1 MTKQELRN
9 GLVEA
14 LMQTEYLNE
23 WYGMHGLI
31 MMIEALDK
39 DIKYKWHDLMKD
51 PNDLPKEEIVER
63 ILIYEEYYSYK
74 EEKIVNGYYLTF
86 WCNGTFNVIGRN
98 QKTLAWKYIEPFNE
112 EI

>member
-1 MTKQELRN
+1 MTKQGLRN

-39 DIKYKWHDLMKD
+39 DIKYGWHDLMKD
-51 PNDLPKEEIVER
+51 PNDLPGEDFIGKV
-63 ILIYEEYYSYK
+63 LIYEEYYSYT
-74 EEKIVNGYYLTF
+74 EEKIVNGYDVTY
-86 WCNGTFNVIGRN
+86 WCFGRFGGSGSK
-98 QKTLAWKYIEPFNE
+98 QKTLAWKYIDTFE
-112 EI
+112 EN